1 MSTDIFVEVA
11 IKVALCV
18 LCVVFVLFIS
28 TILYYL
34 FKYWRE
40 DDYYRNC
47 LDAYYRDLGKQA
59 AEPAGPGG
67 GGGEEGAA
75 KAAEPDV
82 DKTAEPDVDKTAG
95 REGEVAPE
103 DRDTTAV
110 TIGLCVER
118 IAGEKEGTA
127 GYAVR
132 IDLGEL
138 LQLVRH
144 EFAPRGFGYWDMLP
158 RTMGPVAMV
167 GMVRRIMYEYYKQ
180 TADANGADLD
190 GANGTNGTN
199 ETDGAN
205 EADEADEADGAGG
218 CRAAGEL
225 KGIPQRGQ

>member
-18 LCVVFVLFIS
+18 LCVVCVLFIS

-40 DDYYRNC
+40 DDYYRVC
-47 LDAYYRDLGKQA
+47 LDADYRDLGKQA
-59 AEPAGPGG
+59 AEPAGPGD
-67 GGGEEGAA
+67 GGEGAE
-75 KAAEPDV
+75 KA
-82 DKTAEPDVDKTAG
+82 AEPDVDKTAG

-138 LQLVRH
+138 LELVRH
-144 EFAPRGFGYWDMLP
+144 EFGPRGFGYWDSYP

-167 GMVRRIMYEYYKQ
+167 GMVRRIMAEYYKQ
-180 TADANGADLD
+180 TAAANGADLDGANEAD

-199 ETDGAN
+199 ETKGAP
-205 EADEADEADGAGG
+205 E
-218 CRAAGEL
+218 
-225 KGIPQRGQ
+225 